1 MTLYPYQR
9 LGAQFLASRQK
20 ALLSDGM
27 GLGKTIQAITAAK
40 AIGAKSIA
48 VVCPA
53 IARTMWGRE
62 LDRANFRGR
71 RIIDSY
77 DRVSRRRDVQE
88 EIAAMK
94 PDVLVLDEAQF
105 LKNRKAKRT
114 KTVYG
119 QQSGG
124 DGLVQFAQRVWLLS
138 GTPVP
143 NNASELWPHFAA
155 LWPELIPARVGG
167 ERPQNWYEFVSR
179 FCFYRQHPQYGL
191 QVTGNRNPEELR
203 SLMCQFMLRRCPE
216 EVLTELPPLSWG
228 DVVLDPKQISVELKE
243 FLNSPGYAELA
254 EVLESAIEGEQSF
267 EIPQMATL
275 RKLTGIAK
283 AGAAAELVASELESK
298 TYPKIVIFA
307 WHHEVM
313 DVLQR
318 QLQHFGVVRVDGGTP
333 TRQRCIDTFQNDST
347 VKVFLGQIR
356 ACGTAITL
364 TASNQVAFVEA
375 SWTPADNLQAAKR
388 CHRIGQTKLT
398 MVRMFS
404 LAGSIDEVV
413 TRILA
418 RKARMTSEIED
429 GANSK

>member
-1 MTLYPYQR
+1 M
-9 LGAQFLASRQK
+9 ASRQR
-20 ALLSDGM
+20 ALLADGM

-40 AIGAKSIA
+40 DVGANSIA
-48 VVCPA
+48 VVAPA

-62 LDRANFRGR
+62 LERANFQGR
-71 RIIDSY
+71 WIIDSY

-88 EIAAMK
+88 KIADMK

-114 KTVYG
+114 KVIYG
-119 QQSGG
+119 QTAGG
-124 DGLVQFAQRVWLLS
+124 DGLVQFAERVWLLS

-155 LWPELIPARVGG
+155 LWPQLIPARVGG
-167 ERPQNWYEFVSR
+167 DRSQTWFEFVSR
-179 FCFYRQHPQYGL
+179 FCFYRSHPQWGL
-191 QVTGNRNPEELR
+191 QVTGNRNPEELG
-203 SLMCQFMLRRCPE
+203 SLIRQFMLRRRPE

-228 DVVLDPKQISVELKE
+228 DVVLDPKQISAELEE

-254 EVLESAIEGEQSF
+254 AVIEGAIEGEQSL
-267 EIPQMATL
+267 EIPHMATL
-275 RKLTGIAK
+275 RKLTGTAK
-283 AGAAAELVASELESK
+283 AGAAAELIASELESK
-298 TYPKIVIFA
+298 AYPKIVIFA
-307 WHHEVM
+307 WHHEVL

-318 QLQHFGVVRVDGGTP
+318 QLQHFGVARVDGGTP
-333 TRQRCIDTFQNDST
+333 SATRQRAIDGFQSDPA

-356 ACGTAITL
+356 ACGTAVTL

-375 SWTPADNLQAAKR
+375 SWSPADNLQAAKR
-388 CHRIGQTKLT
+388 CHRIGQTKPT

-429 GANSK
+429 GAATQ